1 MLVKRVGLYTSGLI
15 CRQVLLYLLRLDSV
29 YTELTFLEDIYL
41 RNYYL
46 ENFLVGF
53 LKIFLNTIYIV
64 TENVATG
71 GKNSSL

>member
-15 CRQVLLYLLRLDSV
+15 CWQVLLYLLRLDSV